1 MITLKE
7 FLEIVGHRITEGSEY
22 GWHCFGPMAYTLDSW
37 NGDNV
42 NGHSLHI
49 IFDTRTQV
57 VYQIEAHDFNH
68 ARAYSYTNPDFKAM
82 YDAEV
87 TSHGGDTDYEDYK
100 MTELDDLN
108 DWIEKA
114 TAIVAGK
121 DYDTR
126 VTIPLDF
133 SDAELYE
140 MMKMA
145 HSMDLSLNKFVE
157 HILGHVIDKAK
168 ECK

>member
-22 GWHCFGPMAYTLDSW
+22 GWVCFGPMAYTLDSW

-42 NGHSLHI
+42 NGHSLHV
-49 IFDTRTQV
+49 IFDTRSQE
-57 VYQIEAHDFNH
+57 VYQVEAHDFKN
-68 ARAYSYTNPDFKAM
+68 ARAYSYTNPNFKDV

-87 TSHGGDTDYEDYK
+87 EARGGDTDYEDYK
-100 MTELDDLN
+100 MTELEDLS

-121 DYDTR
+121 SYDTR
-126 VTIPLDF
+126 VTIPLNLGDT
-133 SDAELYE
+133 ELFE

-145 HSMDLSLNKFVE
+145 HEKDMTLNKFVE
-157 HILGHVIDKAK
+157 HILTLAINKAK
-168 ECK
+168 E